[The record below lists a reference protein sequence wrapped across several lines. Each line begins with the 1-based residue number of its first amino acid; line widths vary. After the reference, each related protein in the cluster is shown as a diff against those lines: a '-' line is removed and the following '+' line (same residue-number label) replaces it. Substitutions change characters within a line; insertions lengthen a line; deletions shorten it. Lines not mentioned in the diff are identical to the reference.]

1 MMRVQIP
8 GRLFISIATAE
19 LFPFKPVVSSQ
30 FSGLQDNQIAYYNAE
45 AEPTK

>member
-8 GRLFISIATAE
+8 RRLFISIATVE

-30 FSGLQDNQIAYYNAE
+30 FSGLEDNQIAYCNAE
-45 AEPTK
+45 AEPMK